1 MQQLM
6 QEFYT
11 KKDKK
16 PRVPK
21 FGTNPNPKKK
31 KSRDPTMPT
40 FTVEEMMKTV
50 DTEEGINMDYDFGQL
65 ARKEPTY
72 IGGEISGTG
81 GQRSQK
87 KKTAKKKQTFGTK
100 RMKANFGK
108 SFGANSKSKK
118 KGVKISNP
126 YGEVRQ
132 KPKPRA
138 KPKPEPEQDLSFDNP
153 FENRFDRTSSVDKKK
168 QATMK
173 NAEFMM
179 MMSDINDYKQKIAN
193 NDDINKFERFLHGDM
208 EPPRDDEYS
217 ADEGEHVD
225 MKDAIKYMTREERQE
240 YLNQKKMRRKKKFE
254 DEMKKKNSFKPKI
267 NKKSKAIDQNRT
279 KNMKFKRH
287 DLLFGLNTV
296 LKQRE
301 EQLKEVI
308 ETERFLKYAQEELNE
323 CTFHPR
329 INRGG
334 NNTVNEGSIA
344 ERTRAF
350 MEKKKMRQEDYN
362 RQKKINEVRNCTF
375 TPQINRGVRGRKF

>member
-1 MQQLM
+1 M

-21 FGTNPNPKKK
+21 FGTNVSVPKKK

-50 DTEEGINMDYDFGQL
+50 DTDEGINMDYDFGNL
-65 ARKEPTY
+65 GTGRKEPAYMGRET
-72 IGGEISGTG
+72 SGTG
-81 GQRSQK
+81 GQRSHRK
-87 KKTAKKKQTFGTK
+87 KPAKKKQTFGTRK
-100 RMKANFGK
+100 MKATFGK
-108 SFGANSKSKK
+108 SLGGHSKSKK
-118 KGVKISNP
+118 KGVKIANP

-132 KPKPRA
+132 KQ
-138 KPKPEPEQDLSFDNP
+138 KPKVKFENP
-153 FENRFDRTSSVDKKK
+153 FENKFDLESNIEQKKRE
-168 QATMK
+168 TMK
-173 NAEFMM
+173 NAEFLMM
-179 MMSDINDYKQKIAN
+179 KSDLNDYKQKVTN
-193 NDDINKFERFLHGDM
+193 NDDINKFQQFLRGDM
-208 EPPRDDEYS
+208 EEDFEEEHSQDE
-217 ADEGEHVD
+217 ANQVD

-240 YLNQKKMRRKKKFE
+240 YLNQKKQRRKKKFE
-254 DEMKKKNSFKPKI
+254 DEMKKKNSFQPKI

-329 INRGG
+329 INRNGP
-334 NNTVNEGSIA
+334 NTVNEGSIA

-350 MEKKKMRQEDYN
+350 LEKKKMRQEDHE
-362 RQKKINEVRNCTF
+362 RQKKLNEVRDCTF
-375 TPQINRGVRGRKF
+375 TPQINRGVKSRKF